1 MNKPILNTT
10 VASTKRS
17 AFIRL
22 SILSTGELI
31 LIERTLERVDSVRIF
46 PVAGIE
52 ESDVAIGDRWQIGT
66 VTFEISQPRQP
77 CWKLA
82 RRWQAKSMTAQS
94 ISTGKTGW
102 YLRVIEPGDLSC
114 GDEII
119 VQPFASDQHQRITIA
134 EANDIFYRKQSDKA
148 ATQRLIST
156 PRLSDAWRTELQ
168 PRLK

>member
-1 MNKPILNTT
+1 
-10 VASTKRS
+10 
-17 AFIRL
+17 
-22 SILSTGELI
+22 
-31 LIERTLERVDSVRIF
+31 
-46 PVAGIE
+46 
-52 ESDVAIGDRWQIGT
+52 
-66 VTFEISQPRQP
+66 
-77 CWKLA
+77 
-82 RRWQAKSMTAQS
+82 MTAQS